1 MSTPASSLRDTATRL
16 RSIAA
21 SAIPPALLRG
31 DADVISA
38 FRDEMGNRLA
48 VDDALL
54 ASALGGSPPT
64 LPSATSTADLA
75 IWSAALSNPPHSPA
89 LAAGEGAPLLVH
101 PTDATI
107 EVWTES
113 ELSALHALWKLAR
126 RSGDAA
132 LRTRCIAAAIWHAEN
147 IQPDNATNH
156 PWATHV
162 FYAAGAAIDRWDLRH
177 HADTLVHNALVGGR
191 VRVRSAVILLDS
203 ARELEAI

>member
-16 RSIAA
+16 RSIALGV
-21 SAIPPALLRG
+21 IPPALLRG
-31 DADVISA
+31 DADAISA

-54 ASALGGSPPT
+54 ASALGRS
-64 LPSATSTADLA
+64 LPVRHVAATSGDLL
-75 IWSAALSNPPHSPA
+75 IWSAVLRDPPGQPE
-89 LAAGEGAPLLVH
+89 LAAGDSAPLLVH
-101 PTDATI
+101 PPDATI
-107 EVWTES
+107 EVWTET

-126 RSGDAA
+126 RCGDTT
-132 LRTRCIAAAIWHAEN
+132 LRTRCIEAAIWHAEN

-162 FYAAGAAIDRWDLRH
+162 FYAASAATDRWELQH

-191 VRVRSAVILLDS
+191 VRLRSAVILLDS
-203 ARELEAI
+203 ANELEAI